1 MNDLTRTA
9 CTMALL
15 LTCILVFQ
23 TSAQKTSVA
32 PGINDNF
39 QNPDVDRYVKMFE
52 GESRSIFTHRHA
64 IVKTLGLEPG
74 MAVGDIGA
82 GTGFFSLLF
91 SDEVG
96 KKGKV
101 YAVDIAQNFIDHIKT
116 ISQENKKKNIKGIV
130 CDEHSVKL
138 PKNSIDVAFICDVYH
153 HFEYPFDSLKS
164 IHAALKPGG
173 TMVIVDFRR
182 IEGRSREWTLDHV
195 RCGIGDVIDEAQQ
208 SGFDFVEKIDL
219 GMPDQYV
226 IKFVK
231 TETTSNE

>member
-1 MNDLTRTA
+1 MNILTRTA
-9 CTMALL
+9 YTMALL
-15 LTCILVFQ
+15 SILILAFQ
-23 TSAQKTSVA
+23 TSAQETSVA
-32 PGINDNF
+32 PGINDSF
-39 QNPDVDRYVKMFE
+39 QDPDVDRYVTMFE
-52 GESRSIFTHRHA
+52 GESRSIFTHRHE

-74 MAVGDIGA
+74 MTVGDIGA

-96 KKGKV
+96 KKGNV

-116 ISQENKKKNIKGIV
+116 ISQENKKKNIKAIV

-182 IEGRSREWTLDHV
+182 IEGRSREWTLKIGRAHV
-195 RCGIGDVIDEAQQ
+195 
-208 SGFDFVEKIDL
+208 
-219 GMPDQYV
+219 
-226 IKFVK
+226 
-231 TETTSNE
+231 